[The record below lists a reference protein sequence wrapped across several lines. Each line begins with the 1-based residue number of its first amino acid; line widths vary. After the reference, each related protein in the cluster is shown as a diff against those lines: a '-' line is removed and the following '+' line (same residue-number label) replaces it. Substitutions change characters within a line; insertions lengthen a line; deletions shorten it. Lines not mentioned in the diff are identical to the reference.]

1 MTVTTNH
8 DVAPRPPSPWTGS
21 RHQTLHRWQLDVTAS
36 LAGATQTLQVLAA
49 ELVAAHQ
56 AGWRLVEPMWGGHLV
71 AARASRRRRGQAA
84 LGGLPAPNTGTAL
97 PARGWR
103 LRVVDEPAAP
113 GLETYDPA
121 AAVDTPVL
129 AWTGRSLDQVSGP
142 DVTAELM
149 AGLVQQVTSTGLP
162 HRLWGIAPARF
173 GPNVDLVADGS
184 ALRLHAVQDGVL
196 VRTCE
201 ALTFQ
206 HAADGAETL
215 LQAASAYQ
223 RLARTAEEMAAAG
236 GLLVNSDDGFL
247 YVAYRSTAS

>member
-1 MTVTTNH
+1 
-8 DVAPRPPSPWTGS
+8 VA
-21 RHQTLHRWQLDVTAS
+21 AS
-36 LAGATQTLQVLAA
+36 LAGATQTLQAMAA

-56 AGWRLVEPMWGGHLV
+56 AGWWLVEPMRDGHLV
-71 AARASRRRRGQAA
+71 AARASRRRRDQAA
-84 LGGLPAPNTGTAL
+84 ACRFPPRDTSTSM
-97 PARGWR
+97 PTRRWR

-113 GLETYDPA
+113 GLETFDPA

-129 AWTGRSLDQVSGP
+129 AWTGRSLDQVRGP
-142 DVTAELM
+142 QVNAEVM
-149 AGLVQQVTSTGLP
+149 AGLDEQVTSTGLP
-162 HRLWGIAPARF
+162 RRLWGIAPARF

-215 LQAASAYQ
+215 LQTASAYQ

-236 GLLVNSDDGFL
+236 ALLVSADNGFL
-247 YVAYRSTAS
+247 HVAYRSTAS